1 MALCSAGAESTL
13 CVYRSCS
20 TTLQEHRDGRTPCP
34 GSAGDGPRPRVFCGD
49 CLDMIKSGQVGR
61 ESVNLIVT
69 SPPYADQR
77 KNNYGGIHPDQYVA
91 WFLPR
96 AQVLQECLTPDG
108 SLVLNIKEK
117 ALHGERHT
125 YVLELILALRQQ
137 GWRWVDEYCWHKK
150 NCYPGKWTNRFRDS
164 WERLLHFTRHK
175 RFKMRQEAVMVPMGD
190 WTSQRLRNLSDTDRT
205 RDRSQA
211 ANGFGKKV
219 SNWVGRKMAYPT
231 NVLHM
236 ATECGYKGASGGVSP
251 GAAGLVHSSIHRPG
265 RHRARSLRGLRKHLG
280 GRCPPGQAECRNRYV
295 SGILRCHAGATGI
308 VKPAWWMVAATAVDK
323 AVAGCTERLR
333 AQPGDLRTIPVRQHQ
348 CPGDCVMPP
357 KGREVLSL
365 CGQGDCPYPFSGRR
379 CPTSGSP
386 R

>member
-1 MALCSAGAESTL
+1 MVVPLAQDPRVCNAQRPATGEPAS
-13 CVYRSCS
+13 
-20 TTLQEHRDGRTPCP
+20 
-34 GSAGDGPRPRVFCGD
+34 DGPRHRVFCGD
-49 CLDMIKSGQVGR
+49 CLDMIESGQVGR

-77 KNNYGGIHPDQYVA
+77 KNNYGSIHPDQYVA

-108 SLVLNIKEK
+108 SFVLNIKEK
-117 ALHGERHT
+117 ALNGERHT
-125 YVLELILALRQQ
+125 YVIELILALRQQ

-150 NCYPGKWTNRFRDS
+150 NCYPGKWPNRFRDS

-205 RDRSQA
+205 RDLSQA

-236 ATECGYKGASGGVSP
+236 ATECGYKGHPAAFPLALPDWFIRLFTDPGDTVLDPFAGSGST
-251 GAAGLVHSSIHRPG
+251 L
-265 RHRARSLRGLRKHLG
+265 
-280 GRCPPGQAECRNRYV
+280 
-295 SGILRCHAGATGI
+295 
-308 VKPAWWMVAATAVDK
+308 VAAARLDRQSIGIDTSSEYCAVMR
-323 AVAGCTERLR
+323 ERL
-333 AQPGDLRTIPVRQHQ
+333 AL
-348 CPGDCVMPP
+348 
-357 KGREVLSL
+357 
-365 CGQGDCPYPFSGRR
+365 
-379 CPTSGSP
+379 
-386 R
+386 